1 MTAPDKAPDT
11 RTPPTDDYP
20 CADHASI
27 AAEDVVASRL
37 ATAAEWSVAA
47 VLTAASVAL
56 HITAWR
62 HMGAL
67 WRDEANA
74 VEMGRMTLAQAW
86 VHLPFDSV
94 LMGPIVVLRAMALAG
109 LSDNDLALRT
119 LGMTFGLLILAAL
132 WWASLRLSGRPP
144 LLALVLFGLSP
155 VGVRYGD
162 SLRAYP
168 FATLTLVIAFILVS
182 QAQRD
187 ASRRAVALASLASAV
202 AVQCSYL
209 NAVLIGALCA
219 GGLTAVLASRSMG
232 RLSPILAPGIA
243 AAASASVYLGRMRAT
258 SAILGVQVRPLSF
271 DYVVRRLG
279 WALATPSR
287 PVGAVWVLSL
297 AVALGISAHRLRERP
312 AQERLRVLFLA
323 PALAGAVTLY
333 LLFLKHAGVEPF
345 PWHFTPLL
353 AFAALA
359 LDALT
364 GRGLAAAHGVRAA
377 IAALVALAGLVVFP
391 HADELVR
398 FRQTNIDRVAAI
410 LAERAVR
417 GDLVVVSPYHC
428 GVSFQRYYR
437 GAAEWATLPPVEDH
451 RVHRYDMVKSAMLS
465 PDPLAPVLHRA
476 DEALR
481 SGHKVFVVVD
491 GPIFRH
497 PPARPVTPAVPD
509 PDWGWYAGMH
519 FQIWALQFGFFLQTH
534 ATRTDQ
540 IVIPSDEDVS
550 PFERMLLLTV
560 EGHVPGES
568 DG

>member
-1 MTAPDKAPDT
+1 MTAPDARIPAGV
-11 RTPPTDDYP
+11 DDP
-20 CADHASI
+20 RADHVST
-27 AAEDVVASRL
+27 AAENVVASRL
-37 ATAAEWSVAA
+37 PAAAEWSVAA
-47 VLTAASVAL
+47 LLTAASIAL
-56 HITAWR
+56 HITAFR

-74 VEMGRMTLAQAW
+74 VAMGRMTLAQAW
-86 VHLPFDSV
+86 AHLPFDSI

-109 LSDNDLALRT
+109 LSDNDFALRT

-132 WWASLRLSGRPP
+132 WWAALRLTGRPP
-144 LLALVLFGLSP
+144 LLALLLFGLSP

-168 FATLTLVIAFILVS
+168 FATLTIIIAFVLVS
-182 QAQRD
+182 RAQRD
-187 ASRRAVALASLASAV
+187 ASRRAVALAALASAV

-219 GGLTAVLASRSMG
+219 GGLTAIFASRRAG

-243 AAASASVYLGRMRAT
+243 AAASVSVYLGRMQAT
-258 SAILGVQVRPLSF
+258 RTILDVQVRPLSVA
-271 DYVVRRLG
+271 YVLQRLG
-279 WALATPSR
+279 FAFATPS
-287 PVGAVWVLSL
+287 GLIATVWVASLAL
-297 AVALGISAHRLRERP
+297 AVAASVHQLRARP
-312 AQERLRVLFLA
+312 SQGRDRVLFLVT
-323 PALAGAVTLY
+323 ALAVAVTLY
-333 LLFLKHAGVEPF
+333 VLFLKEAGVEPH

-359 LDALT
+359 LE
-364 GRGLAAAHGVRAA
+364 GLMGVRVATADGGRAA
-377 IAALVALAGLVVFP
+377 IVALVALGGLAVFP
-391 HADELVR
+391 HADGFMR

-497 PPARPVTPAVPD
+497 PPARPATPAVPD
-509 PDWGWYAGMH
+509 PDWGWHAGMH

-534 ATRTDQ
+534 ATRADQ